1 MPQERLSRFGGD
13 PPGAPFVLDPS
24 SLRAPASPVSIFSFD
39 LYESLIG
46 RARER
51 ECFRVL
57 PPSRLINHW
66 GAKPRSEDWKAI
78 LEKPLERFEA
88 RGMGD

>member
-1 MPQERLSRFGGD
+1 
-13 PPGAPFVLDPS
+13 
-24 SLRAPASPVSIFSFD
+24 
-39 LYESLIG
+39 
-46 RARER
+46 
-51 ECFRVL
+51 VL

-78 LEKPLERFEA
+78 LEKSLERFEA